1 MFDITEI
8 EEEQIKKDFIING
21 IMRSKGIYCL
31 VANAKVGKSMF
42 SLQLSDSLANNKQFS
57 GLDVMSTPVLY
68 ITTECDKKQ
77 ILDRC
82 KLLGITF
89 SKGRFFIIDRNGKGN
104 IDLKDNEWIIKKF
117 AEDYNGKVIIFD
129 MLKDIDL
136 GVGYDMNS
144 YQDINQLMMFKLR
157 EIAEKYNLT
166 ILFTH
171 HLNKQGKTLG
181 STAFDATSDG
191 VITLIEDK
199 NDKSLVKLKMINR
212 DFPEL
217 ELQLKKSKHQV
228 FSVIEPVEDNEL
240 DYNLVELIKYC
251 AKKID
256 LEFTCTEIVERC
268 NLKTTAKR
276 LGRLINSNIDL
287 LKSEGLTITKARQGN
302 ARNYIGHY
310 EEPVIEN
317 NQVTQ

>member
-8 EEEQIKKDFIING
+8 EEDQIKKDFIING

-42 SLQLSDSLANNKQFS
+42 SLQLSDSLANNKQFL

-117 AEDYNGKVIIFD
+117 AEDYNGKVMIFD

-144 YQDINQLMMFKLR
+144 YQDINQLM
-157 EIAEKYNLT
+157 
-166 ILFTH
+166 IL
-171 HLNKQGKTLG
+171 N
-181 STAFDATSDG
+181 
-191 VITLIEDK
+191 
-199 NDKSLVKLKMINR
+199 
-212 DFPEL
+212 
-217 ELQLKKSKHQV
+217 
-228 FSVIEPVEDNEL
+228 
-240 DYNLVELIKYC
+240 
-251 AKKID
+251 
-256 LEFTCTEIVERC
+256 
-268 NLKTTAKR
+268 
-276 LGRLINSNIDL
+276 
-287 LKSEGLTITKARQGN
+287 
-302 ARNYIGHY
+302 
-310 EEPVIEN
+310 
-317 NQVTQ
+317 